1 MVPQKNENEMVNS
14 VSMLIARADVGT
26 NPDNFR
32 EEHIV
37 MIYLEWT
44 FFVAVKI
51 KCCIK
56 LHFL

>member
-44 FFVAVKI
+44 FLRTGYTVATTV
-51 KCCIK
+51 
-56 LHFL
+56 